1 MDWLRWVGFADA
13 RRVDNE
19 RPEGISGTGVRASVT
34 FDSLPLGPSRL
45 ASLHRWADLHGACV
59 VAFSFAG
66 WTPDTYEIA
75 GQLDIALL
83 RYTFA
88 GNIEA
93 DNPQA
98 RSLVAHRRQAPRRE
112 PERKRH

>member
-13 RRVDNE
+13 RRVGGE

-34 FDSLPLGPSRL
+34 FDSLPLGASRL
-45 ASLHRWADLHGACV
+45 ASVHRWADLHGACAI
-59 VAFSFAG
+59 AFSFAG

-75 GQLDIALL
+75 ERLDVALL

-93 DNPQA
+93 DNVQA
-98 RSLVAHRRQAPRRE
+98 RSLVANRRPAPRRE
-112 PERKRH
+112 PERKGH